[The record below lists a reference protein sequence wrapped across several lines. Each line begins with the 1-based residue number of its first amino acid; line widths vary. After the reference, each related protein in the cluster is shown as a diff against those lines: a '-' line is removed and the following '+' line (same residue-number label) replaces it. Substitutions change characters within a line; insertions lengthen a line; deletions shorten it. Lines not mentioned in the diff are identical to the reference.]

1 MDFFMPVVDLC
12 LGKRKVTVCKAMLE
26 LFTRNTSLTSDAIVI
41 QTGFDAGKA
50 LHDSIDAMSYDD
62 EVRQISRL
70 LCVFIRGV
78 SFGSDLELH
87 LNFFVDCRRFFIRID
102 DVKFVLVMG
111 VLSLVQRTN
120 AIVKGNH
127 SRRTTTFVKACL
139 AYAHITIPSIMDP
152 MRRLQ
157 LFLLAGQ
164 ISLSNN
170 LVTQAEALLK
180 AAIAYIP
187 DLSALEPQR
196 KPNDD
201 DVQSFILSLAN
212 TLIVAPGHPEYGPL
226 YLVKGL
232 INVSK
237 EYPWAPSHPGKFRSY
252 LAILQC
258 LSALSQDLLPFHAC
272 DAVQS
277 NDVLFAGDDEYANE
291 TAELISKL
299 LEEVVLD
306 LAQVKN
312 AEMALTLAVA
322 MLQHASVTSHC
333 AGLVYD
339 LFKVAKNQGTATQQ
353 LQATIK
359 LLDGLVKRG
368 VHSGKLATSLLDQMT
383 KLIG

>member
-1 MDFFMPVVDLC
+1 M
-12 LGKRKVTVCKAMLE
+12 
-26 LFTRNTSLTSDAIVI
+26 
-41 QTGFDAGKA
+41 
-50 LHDSIDAMSYDD
+50 
-62 EVRQISRL
+62 RQISRL
-70 LCVFIRGV
+70 LCIFIRGV
-78 SFGSDLELH
+78 SFSSDLELH

-212 TLIVAPGHPEYGPL
+212 TLIVAPGHPE
-226 YLVKGL
+226 
-232 INVSK
+232 
-237 EYPWAPSHPGKFRSY
+237 
-252 LAILQC
+252 
-258 LSALSQDLLPFHAC
+258 
-272 DAVQS
+272 
-277 NDVLFAGDDEYANE
+277 
-291 TAELISKL
+291 
-299 LEEVVLD
+299 
-306 LAQVKN
+306 
-312 AEMALTLAVA
+312 
-322 MLQHASVTSHC
+322 
-333 AGLVYD
+333 
-339 LFKVAKNQGTATQQ
+339 
-353 LQATIK
+353 
-359 LLDGLVKRG
+359 
-368 VHSGKLATSLLDQMT
+368 
-383 KLIG
+383 